1 MAAINDL
8 LRQISDMTLRSRLE
22 QEYARLSKNKKFGL
36 VFEEHIPE
44 CTPLYGVAVK
54 PGSTVALKAG
64 RINDV
69 FTVVKLNDDAAH
81 CRNKATGDTVTIP
94 LTELV
99 SVAQFGEP
107 IFPTL
112 QPIASVEN
120 APDSRLWHT
129 LIEADNY
136 HALQLLEY
144 LYPKQVDCIYID
156 PPYNT
161 GSKDWKYNNDY
172 VDSSDSWRHSKW
184 LSMMQKRLRIAKRIL
199 NPDTGVLIVTI
210 DEHEVHHLR
219 VLLAE
224 LFPEFYIQM
233 VTAVINPKGVTQ
245 GRFSRVEE
253 YIVYCF
259 APNAFVAD
267 SDDNLLNPPIPNRKP
282 RWKGL
287 LRSGTDANRSD
298 RESMFYPVL
307 VDSERQAV
315 VKSGNYLPL
324 SQSPVLGEKIEG
336 YEVAWPI
343 RKDGSFGRWSVGSDT
358 LNNLISKG
366 YVACG
371 KYDAKRKTWGISYI
385 SQPNQQQIERGGIL
399 IVGRDPITNVVNIE
413 YARDDTRVIKT
424 MWHRSYHDAGA
435 YGSDLVSSIVG
446 QSRAFSFPKSL
457 YSTKDA
463 VTAVVRNNKSALIV
477 DFFAGSGTTLHAL
490 NLLNA
495 EDGGH
500 RRCILVTNNEVSV
513 DEARNLRMS
522 GYQPGSPE
530 WEERGICRSVTWPR
544 TKYSIM
550 GKRVDGSPLT
560 GEYLTNQTVTK
571 EESRSFFHLGFVDN
585 PTGLTHSTK
594 KQMVSVLRGKDGK
607 TQLPQ
612 TLVKADSKFVVSDKH
627 SASILFDVNAVDEWL
642 DALEDQDHI
651 TEFYIVV
658 KETAVFKK
666 IKEQISDLLGPIN
679 VTSQVKRPM
688 SGGFPTNTEYFKLGF
703 LDKNSVSL
711 GRQFFEI
718 LPLLWL
724 KSGAIGRRPETS
736 TDVEPEMLMLPQ
748 NGFAVLLDET
758 KYAEFTEKLSEE
770 DNIKMVYFVTNSEA
784 AFREMSAGIKITNT
798 YQLYRDYIDNFV
810 LGSRRDS

>member
-8 LRQISDMTLRSRLE
+8 LRQIPDTTLRSRLD
-22 QEYARLSKNKKFGL
+22 QEFARISKNKKFGL

-44 CTPLYGVAVK
+44 CTPLYDVPVK
-54 PGSTVALKAG
+54 RGSTVALKTG
-64 RINDV
+64 HINDV
-69 FTVVKLNDDAAH
+69 YTVLKLDGDTAL
-81 CRNKATGDTVTIP
+81 CRNKATGDAMNIP
-94 LTELV
+94 LAELV

-107 IFPTL
+107 IFPML

-120 APDSRLWHT
+120 APDSNQWHT

-161 GSKDWKYNNDY
+161 GAKDWKYNNDY

-184 LSMMQKRLRIAKRIL
+184 LSMMQKRLRLAKRIL

-219 VLLAE
+219 VLLE
-224 LFPEFYIQM
+224 DLFPEFYIQM

-259 APNAFVAD
+259 APNAFVD
-267 SDDNLLNPPIPNRKP
+267 PSDDNLLNPPVSNRKP

-287 LRSGTDANRSD
+287 LRSGTNARRED
-298 RESMFYPVL
+298 RKNMFYPVL
-307 VDSERQAV
+307 IDTKIGKV
-315 VKSGNYLPL
+315 VGVGEALPFDEYPNFDL
-324 SQSPVLGEKIEG
+324 KIDG
-336 YEVAWPI
+336 YDVAWPI
-343 RKDGSFGRWSVGSDT
+343 RTDGSLGNWGVGYET
-358 LNNLISKG
+358 LRTLINKG
-366 YVACG
+366 YVSLG

-385 SQPNQQQIERGGIL
+385 SLPNQKMIDDGRIR
-399 IVGRDPITNVVNIE
+399 IVDRDPKTGVVSIE
-413 YARDDTRVIKT
+413 YTDSNNRAIKT
-424 MWHRSYHDAGA
+424 VWHRSLHDAGA
-435 YGSDLVSSIVG
+435 YGSDLVSSIIG

-457 YSTKDA
+457 YSTKDSIS
-463 VTAVVRNNKSALIV
+463 AVVRNNKNALIV
-477 DFFAGSGTTLHAL
+477 DFFAGSGTTLHAV

-495 EDGGH
+495 EDGGQ

-513 DEARNLRMS
+513 EEARDLQRN
-522 GYQPGSPE
+522 GYQPGDPE
-530 WEERGICRSVTWPR
+530 WEERGICRAVTWPR

-550 GKRVDGSPLT
+550 GKRADGSPLI
-560 GEYLTNQTVTK
+560 GEYYTNQTVTK
-571 EESRSFFHLGFVDN
+571 EESRSFYQLGFMEN
-585 PTGLTHSTK
+585 PQGLTSGAK
-594 KQMVSVLRGKDGK
+594 KQLVSLLRDKEGK

-612 TLVKADSKFVVSDKH
+612 SLVKTESKFIVSDKH
-627 SASILFDVNAVDEWL
+627 TASILFDVNAVDEWL

-651 TEFYIVV
+651 IDFYIVV
-658 KETAVFKK
+658 KETAVFKR
-666 IKEQISDLLGPIN
+666 IMAQVSDLLGPIN
-679 VTSQVKRPM
+679 VTSQVKRSM
-688 SGGFPTNTEYFKLGF
+688 SEGFPANAEYFKLEF

-711 GRQFFEI
+711 GQQFREI

-724 KSGAIGRRPETS
+724 KSGAIGKRPEVNS
-736 TDVEPEMLMLPQ
+736 NDEPEMLILPQ
-748 NGFAVLLDET
+748 NGFAILVDET
-758 KYAEFTEKLSEE
+758 KFAEFTEKLSEE
-770 DNIKMVYFVTNSEA
+770 DNIQVVYFVTNSEE
-784 AFREMSAGIKITNT
+784 AFREMTSGVKVNNT

>member
-8 LRQISDMTLRSRLE
+8 LRQISDTSLRSRLE
-22 QEYARLSKNKKFGL
+22 QEFARLSKNKKFGL

-54 PGSTVALKAG
+54 PGSTVACKAG

-69 FTVVKLNDDAAH
+69 YTVVKLSGDAAH
-81 CRNKATGDTVTIP
+81 CRNKLTGDTLTIP

-107 IFPTL
+107 IFPML
-112 QPIASVEN
+112 QPIASVKN
-120 APDSRLWHT
+120 APDSNLWHT
-129 LIEADNY
+129 LVEADNY

-161 GSKDWKYNNDY
+161 GAKDWKYNNDY

-184 LSMMQKRLRIAKRIL
+184 LSMMQKRLRISKRIL

-219 VLLAE
+219 VLLEE

-233 VTAVINPKGVTQ
+233 VTTVINPKGVTQ

-259 APNAFVAD
+259 APNAFVDD
-267 SDDNLLNPPIPNRKP
+267 SDDNLLNPPISNRKP

-307 VDSERQAV
+307 VDIERQAV
-315 VKSGNYLPL
+315 VKAGNYLPL

-371 KYDAKRKTWGISYI
+371 KYDSQRKTWGISYI
-385 SQPNQQQIERGGIL
+385 SQPNQQKIDRGGIR
-399 IVGRDPITNVVNIE
+399 IVGRDSITNVVNIE
-413 YARDDTRVIKT
+413 YASDDTRVIKT
-424 MWHRSYHDAGA
+424 IWHRSYHDAGA
-435 YGSDLVSSIVG
+435 YGSDMVSSIVG

-457 YSTKDA
+457 YSTRDA
-463 VTAVVRNNKSALIV
+463 IMAVVRNNKNARIV
-477 DFFAGSGTTLHAL
+477 DFFAGSGTTLHAV
-490 NLLNA
+490 NLLNT
-495 EDGGH
+495 EDGGN

-513 DEARNLRMS
+513 DEARDLQRS
-522 GYQPGSPE
+522 GYQPGDPE
-530 WEERGICRSVTWPR
+530 WEKHGICRAVTWPR
-544 TKYSIM
+544 TEFSIM
-550 GKRVDGSPLT
+550 GKRADGSPLT
-560 GEYLTNQTVTK
+560 GEYFTNQTVTK
-571 EESRSFFHLGFVDN
+571 EESRSFYQLGFVDN
-585 PTGLTHSTK
+585 PAGLTHSAK
-594 KQMVSVLRGKDGK
+594 KQIVSVLRGKDGK

-612 TLVKADSKFVVSDKH
+612 TLVKSDSRFIVSEKH
-627 SASILFDVNAVDEWL
+627 SASILFDIDSADEWL

-651 TEFYIVV
+651 TDFYIVV
-658 KETAVFKK
+658 KETAVFKE
-666 IKEQISDLLGPIN
+666 IKARVSDLIGPVN
-679 VTSQVKRPM
+679 VTTQVKRPM
-688 SGGFPTNTEYFKLGF
+688 SEGFLSNVEYFKLGF

-711 GRQFFEI
+711 GQQFREI

-736 TDVEPEMLMLPQ
+736 IGVEPEMLILPK
-748 NGFAVLLDET
+748 NGFAILVDET
-758 KYAEFTEKLSEE
+758 KFAEFTDKLSEE
-770 DNIKMVYFVTNSEA
+770 EDIRVVYFVTNSEE
-784 AFREMSAGIKITNT
+784 AFREMTAGVKVNST